1 MAEKSGETDMLWRVK
16 SIIADFIKSKV
27 FIIKQIALKNRIHP
41 LCTISNSNNI
51 RIGKFNSIKQCK
63 LITNSGT
70 ICIANY
76 CWINYD
82 VEICPDKLIKIGN
95 KTTIQKRSTINGNV
109 TIGEECIIAPNVF
122 ISSGTH
128 IYNLKPELTIR
139 EQEKYA
145 ADNSIENQYD
155 KPVTIGNDVWIGV
168 NSVILPG
175 VSIGDH
181 CIIGAN
187 AVVTKDVES
196 GKIVAGIPA
205 KVIGLRQKPGA

>member
-1 MAEKSGETDMLWRVK
+1 MLQR
-16 SIIADFIKSKV
+16 IINFIIDFILSKV
-27 FIIKQIALKNRIHP
+27 FIAKKITLRNKIHP
-41 LCTISNSNNI
+41 CCKIQNSRNI
-51 RIGKFNSIKQCK
+51 QIGKFNSIQPCK
-63 LITNSGT
+63 LVATSGT
-70 ICIANY
+70 ISIADN

-82 VEICPDKLIKIGN
+82 VEICPNKLIKIGS
-95 KTTIQKRSTINGNV
+95 KTTIQKRTTINGNV
-109 TIGEECIIAPNVF
+109 QIGEECIIAPNVF

-128 IYNLKPELTIR
+128 IYSLKPELSIR

-145 ADNSIENQYD
+145 IDNNLEKIYD
-155 KPVTIGNDVWIGV
+155 RPITIGNDVWIGV

-175 VSIGDH
+175 VRIGNH

-205 KVIGLRQKPGA
+205 KVIGLRQDLGE

>member
-1 MAEKSGETDMLWRVK
+1 MLQGIK
-16 SIIADFIKSKV
+16 NIIGDIIKSKI
-27 FIIKQIALKNRIHP
+27 FIARQIILKNKIHP
-41 LCTISNSNNI
+41 CCTIKNSENI
-51 RIGKFNSIKQCK
+51 YIGKFNSIQSCK
-63 LITNSGT
+63 LVATAGKIS
-70 ICIANY
+70 IADN
-76 CWINYD
+76 CWINFD
-82 VEICPDKLIKIGN
+82 VEITPDKLIKIGN

-109 TIGEECIIAPNVF
+109 KIGEECIIAPNVF

-128 IYNLKPELTIR
+128 VYNLKPELSIR

-145 ADNSIENQYD
+145 IHNNIADKYD
-155 KPVTIGNDVWIGV
+155 RPVTIGNDVWIGV

-205 KVIGLRQKPGA
+205 KIIGLRQKSGA